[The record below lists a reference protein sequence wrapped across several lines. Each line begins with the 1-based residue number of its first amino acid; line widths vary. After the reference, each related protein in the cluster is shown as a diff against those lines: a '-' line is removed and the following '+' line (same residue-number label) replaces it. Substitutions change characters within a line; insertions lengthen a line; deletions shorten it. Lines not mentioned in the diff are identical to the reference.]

1 MALNAPVS
9 QALSSL
15 DTDRESSPQAG
26 PLPLKRG
33 EIGYKE
39 ETTESAEQEAA
50 AEPSTSSPPAADAQA
65 AETAGSTSPSSST
78 NAPQP
83 TSSTASSNA
92 SSDHP
97 CAKKLIASLFKS
109 EKVPSYGGICL
120 STLLLFALQI
130 LIIAVTVVGWVLSVY
145 HVSTTNVKMTVE
157 GSSGQQSLL
166 PSSTTVVYI
175 HIIFAI
181 LVLVQLIFLERRIFR
196 IRAER
201 FVHLHPGAILP
212 TSRNFSSSSR
222 NMGIVPWNRAPL
234 PTYAAA
240 LAQSGHGTGDVEDNI
255 IAVPPPPAY
264 GNTRGS
270 RLLLT
275 GYLRNSLRA
284 QRPVSIRSNASES
297 EERPHS
303 YVSSDEEWEVI
314 RNAEAARKLEET
326 LSKEEVDDSR
336 VASDSD
342 VTAVGTAV

>member
-1 MALNAPVS
+1 MALNAPIS
-9 QALSSL
+9 QALSTS
-15 DTDRESSPQAG
+15 DADRESSPPQAG

-33 EIGYKE
+33 EIGYRE
-39 ETTESAEQEAA
+39 ETTVPAEQQT
-50 AEPSTSSPPAADAQA
+50 AESSTSSPAPDSQA
-65 AETAGSTSPSSST
+65 SETAGSTSPPSSSA
-78 NAPQP
+78 APQT
-83 TSSTASSNA
+83 TSSTASSNTP
-92 SSDHP
+92 SDHP

-120 STLLLFALQI
+120 STLLIFTLQF
-130 LIIAVTVVGWVLSVY
+130 LIIAVTVVGWVLSVQ
-145 HVSTTNVKMTVE
+145 HISTTNATMSVE
-157 GSSGQQSLL
+157 GSSGQQSVL
-166 PSSTTVVYI
+166 PSSTTVVYV

-181 LVLVQLIFLERRIFR
+181 MVLVQLIFLERRIFR
-196 IRAER
+196 MRAER

-240 LAQSGHGTGDVEDNI
+240 IAQSGHGTGDVEDNI

-270 RLLLT
+270 RLLLA

-284 QRPVSIRSNASES
+284 QRPVSIRSNASEL

-326 LSKEEVDDSR
+326 LSKEGDDDDSR
-336 VASDSD
+336 VTSDID
-342 VTAVGTAV
+342 ATAVGTAV